1 MHIREVPADLEGFL
15 LLQRKVPADYKG
27 FLLTIWV
34 PAILERFL
42 RSLKG
47 SCSMLI
53 FPKPSRFL
61 LFSDGSCKILPPWRI
76 FWFLLSSCCFDPQSN
91 AKTSAT
97 KFLLKSSCWFTMT
110 LSLRH
115 FSSFCFFPV
124 AFISITSGS
133 KVLYIL
139 DNSFPLVEVH
149 LITFCCII
157 VNESIKRDLYTYVYI
172 PSDW

>member
-110 LSLRH
+110 FILEGPKKQSHWSKNTKRWKRRKKGEENIEIYIWN
-115 FSSFCFFPV
+115 
-124 AFISITSGS
+124 AFLMFLKYLPCYIRSISPS
-133 KVLYIL
+133 KAVIAENLEKK
-139 DNSFPLVEVH
+139 S
-149 LITFCCII
+149 
-157 VNESIKRDLYTYVYI
+157 
-172 PSDW
+172 